1 WWPVISP
8 RCAAI
13 LGARSMLRE
22 RAVVLGLALEGRRM
36 RVARAV
42 ALVWLVVGCTSNDD
56 VAFSTEEP
64 DAGAGSGGITASGGS
79 SAGGSTASG
88 GSSAGGST
96 ASGGVGASAGGGS
109 GGSAASGGE
118 GASGG
123 SGATGGE

>member
-1 WWPVISP
+1 
-8 RCAAI
+8 
-13 LGARSMLRE
+13 MLRE

-64 DAGAGSGGITASGGS
+64 DAGAGSGG
-79 SAGGSTASG
+79 
-88 GSSAGGST
+88 SSAGGST

-123 SGATGGE
+123 SGATGGEGASAGSG